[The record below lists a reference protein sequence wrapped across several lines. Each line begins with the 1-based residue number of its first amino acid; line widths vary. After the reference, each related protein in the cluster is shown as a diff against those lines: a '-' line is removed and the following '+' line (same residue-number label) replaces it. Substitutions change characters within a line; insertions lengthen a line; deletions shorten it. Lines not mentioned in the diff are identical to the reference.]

1 MIWPYVPFFTFSG
14 CSDLCDSV
22 GRTIWIAAERAG
34 AAMAQ
39 WDEMGSREGGQA
51 KQRKRPATP
60 KQEVGE
66 AKGTRPHAMEWRWGW
81 LWTRGEVDDRE
92 RER

>member
-1 MIWPYVPFFTFSG
+1 MVTMYVPFLTFSG

-39 WDEMGSREGGQA
+39 RMRMGTREGGREEER
-51 KQRKRPATP
+51 KQVRHRKRG
-60 KQEVGE
+60 K
-66 AKGTRPHAMEWRWGW
+66 KDRRRPDHAR
-81 LWTRGEVDDRE
+81 
-92 RER
+92 